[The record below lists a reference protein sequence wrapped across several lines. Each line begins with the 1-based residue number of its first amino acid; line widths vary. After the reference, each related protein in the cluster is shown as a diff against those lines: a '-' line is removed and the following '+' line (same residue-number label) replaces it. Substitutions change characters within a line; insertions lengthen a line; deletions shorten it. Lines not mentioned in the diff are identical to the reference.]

1 MMNATN
7 MIQLSSHQPRSFSLL
22 QESTLGNSGTGEFD
36 FLSALL
42 GLQTSSEGSSLQL
55 FEQGLVK
62 ADSNSEI
69 LDGDKALLEVFGK
82 KKGFDELNPQ
92 ILVFGGSPSAE
103 NFAKTA
109 NPIAQDLSSDSLG
122 KGTDTHQL
130 NLTDLFKDH
139 LKDQVQDP
147 FEDPL
152 EKLKFDA
159 SLKSQSEKSPFQALQ
174 QKSKQVAAFQSAF
187 NVSAQEIRQPERAT
201 EIRDQALSGEII
213 RDPMGKLNEAEE
225 LDHEIKRKDN
235 RENETFVSESFSER
249 SMSVDTHPAL
259 QISEKKSAPVSVPE
273 VFQKVDSLVHSGGG
287 KMTVFLTPPD
297 LGQVEIQVVTKGKN
311 VEVKVKS
318 DNDFAKM
325 AIEGQVA
332 DLQQSLQNQDLNL
345 SKIEVQVTRE
355 MSPSFM
361 ENQFAGFFQN
371 GSNPY
376 QNSGAFQERDNLG
389 TPWERKS
396 LGSQSKPMV
405 TASSALRPEYRE
417 AGRVDIRI

>member
-1 MMNATN
+1 MNATN

-62 ADSNSEI
+62 AESNSEI
-69 LDGDKALLEVFGK
+69 LDGDKALLELFEK

-92 ILVFGGSPSAE
+92 ILVFGGSSSAE
-103 NFAKTA
+103 NFAEGAT
-109 NPIAQDLSSDSLG
+109 PIAKDLSFEGLG

-130 NLTDLFKDH
+130 NLKDH
-139 LKDQVQDP
+139 LKGHSKDRVQDP
-147 FEDPL
+147 LEDPL

-174 QKSKQVAAFQSAF
+174 QKSKQVAAFQSSF
-187 NVSAQEIRQPERAT
+187 KVSAQDIRKPEIETDLGNQT
-201 EIRDQALSGEII
+201 LSGEIT
-213 RDPMGKLNEAEE
+213 RDPMGKLDK

-235 RENETFVSESFSER
+235 RENETFVSEGFSEK
-249 SMSVDTHPAL
+249 SMSVDNHPAL
-259 QISEKKSAPVSVPE
+259 QVSEKKAAPVSVPE
-273 VFQKVDSLVHSGGG
+273 VFQKVDSLVHNGGG
-287 KMTVFLTPPD
+287 KMTVSLTPPD

-311 VEVKVKS
+311 VEIKVKS

-371 GSNPY
+371 GNNPY
-376 QNSGAFQERDNLG
+376 QNSGAFQERDTLG

-396 LGSQSKPMV
+396 LGSQSQPMV
-405 TASSALRPEYRE
+405 SASSALRPEYRE
-417 AGRVDIRI
+417 TGRVDIRI